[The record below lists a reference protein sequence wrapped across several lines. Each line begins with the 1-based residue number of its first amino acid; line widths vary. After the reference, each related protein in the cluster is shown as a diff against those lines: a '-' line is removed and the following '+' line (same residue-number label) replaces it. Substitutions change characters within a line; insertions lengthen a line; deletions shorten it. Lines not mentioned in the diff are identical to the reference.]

1 MAVLPKL
8 FYRFNIILIKN
19 SSCLFFFLSRNGQA
33 DPKIYL
39 EMQGTQNS
47 QKNLEKED
55 QVWRTHT
62 SSFQTYYKDRVIK
75 TVWF

>member
-1 MAVLPKL
+1 MAILKL
-8 FYRFNIILIKN
+8 FYRFNIILIKI
-19 SSCLFFFLSRNGQA
+19 LVAFFFFSLSWNGQA

-39 EMQGTQNS
+39 EMKGTQSS
-47 QKNLEKED
+47 QNNFEKED